1 MKKILITGISGFVGG
16 HFVHHLATRHH
27 DLEIHGIS
35 RSKPAWDFVPPM
47 PELSG
52 NSHFHK
58 ADLMDIPKIKSLIE
72 EIQPDYIVHLAAQSS
87 VAESW
92 KTPVDSFL
100 NNTNIFLNIIDT
112 VRLDDFTARVLSVG
126 SSEQYGI
133 VTEKDLPLDEKSPQK
148 PANPYAVARV
158 AQEQLARIYAE
169 GYGLDICCTR
179 SFNHC
184 GPGQSDR
191 FVVSSIV
198 KQFVQIA
205 SGDQEPVIHIGNGAI
220 IRDFIDVRDVVS
232 GYFLLLKSGKSG
244 EVYNICSGKG
254 RAIMDIV
261 TMLSDMLD
269 ISVEIKQEQTQIRP
283 IDNPMI
289 VGSSGKIQSELGWH
303 PVIPFEQ
310 TLRSMYD
317 CWDRRLG
324 VELKTHLGNTR

>member
-16 HFVHHLATRHH
+16 HFVHYLTTHHH

-35 RSKPAWDFVPPM
+35 RSKPAWDFVPAM
-47 PELSG
+47 PELTR
-52 NSHFHK
+52 NSHFHL
-58 ADLMDIPKIKSLIE
+58 ADLMDIPKIKSLIID
-72 EIQPDYIVHLAAQSS
+72 IQPDYIVHLAAQSS

-92 KTPVDSFL
+92 KTPVDSFM

-112 VRLDDFTARVLSVG
+112 VRLNDFTARVLSVG

-133 VTEKDLPLDEKSPQK
+133 VSEKDLPLHEKSLQR

-198 KQFVQIA
+198 KQFVQVAHGI
-205 SGDQEPVIHIGNGAI
+205 QEPVIHIGNGAI
-220 IRDFIDVRDVVS
+220 VRDFIDVRDVVAA
-232 GYFLLLKSGKSG
+232 YYLLLAQGKRG

-254 RAIMDIV
+254 RSIRDII
-261 TMLSDMLD
+261 TMLSDMYHSD
-269 ISVEIKQEQTQIRP
+269 VQVHQEESQIRP
-283 IDNPMI
+283 IDNPRI
-289 VGSSGKIQSELGWH
+289 IGSYQKIQNDMGWK
-303 PVIPFEQ
+303 PRIPFEES
-310 TLRSMYD
+310 LRSIYQY
-317 CWDRRLG
+317 WDAQWKG
-324 VELKTHLGNTR
+324 D

>member
-16 HFVHHLATRHH
+16 HFVHYLTTHHH

-35 RSKPAWDFVPPM
+35 RSRPAWDFIPEM
-47 PELSG
+47 PELTR
-52 NSHFHK
+52 NSRFHQ
-58 ADLMDIPKIKSLIE
+58 ADLMDIQKIKSLIV

-92 KTPVDSFL
+92 KTPVDSFM

-112 VRLDDFTARVLSVG
+112 VRLNDYAARVLSVG

-133 VTEKDLPLDEKSPQK
+133 VSEKDLPLHEKSLQR

-205 SGDQEPVIHIGNGAI
+205 HGIQEPVIHIGNGAI
-220 IRDFIDVRDVVS
+220 VRDFIDVRDVVAV
-232 GYFLLLKSGKSG
+232 YNLLLAQGKRG
-244 EVYNICSGKG
+244 EVYNICSGHG
-254 RAIMDIV
+254 QAIRDII
-261 TMLSDMLD
+261 TLLSGMLD
-269 ISVEIKQEQTQIRP
+269 IPVKIKQEQSHIRP
-283 IDNPMI
+283 IDNPRI
-289 VGSSGKIQSELGWH
+289 VGSNRKIQRELGWY
-303 PVIPFEQ
+303 PTIPFER
-310 TLRSMYD
+310 TLQSMYD
-317 CWDRRLG
+317 FWDLRL
-324 VELKTHLGNTR
+324 EHESKTCKQGYS